1 IIAPRDTQFNQA
13 NVWQKLATNFAG
25 PFMNILLGFVVFLIW
40 TFTVPG
46 PETTRDGSTQAN
58 SAVRDAKIV
67 TGDQIV
73 AINGQK
79 INNFDQVS
87 QQINQSKGKAL
98 HFELKKNGQIRK
110 VTVKPKAHKIQKQT
124 VYQIGIVAKSNENR
138 SEEHTSELQSRFD
151 LVCRLLLEKKKYKQN
166 ITSK

>member
-1 IIAPRDTQFNQA
+1 S
-13 NVWQKLATNFAG
+13 NFAG

-40 TFTVPG
+40 TFTVPD
-46 PETTRDGSTQAN
+46 PATTTVGSTQAN
-58 SAVRDAKIV
+58 SPARDAKIV

-98 HFELKKNGQIRK
+98 HFELKKNGKIRK
-110 VTVKPKAHKIQKQT
+110 VKVKTKDQKIQQQKIYKLKQ
-124 VYQIGIVAKSNENR
+124 Q
-138 SEEHTSELQSRFD
+138 
-151 LVCRLLLEKKKYKQN
+151 KK
-166 ITSK
+166 